1 MRNEEEFLLEDFV
14 NDFSDD
20 YEQFQ
25 DIIFKHF
32 KAKRERGDKIHIP
45 QIMKLLSGEFECPN
59 DQLVKEIDADRVS
72 AMNDRD
78 SLYSR
83 LEILDEQLIKTE
95 GQVALR
101 EYELQQLRQEVSQLR
116 EMVRGFESHQ
126 LLHEL
131 SVQQHCTDLVMDL
144 SRCRGELTSYFEDR
158 THLHQLHSDYEGAKE
173 RLQDC
178 HKKLEVTNSISPPIG
193 TL

>member
-1 MRNEEEFLLEDFV
+1 MENDEEAFLLEHNP

-25 DIIFKHF
+25 EIIFNHF

-45 QIMKLLSGEFECPN
+45 QITKLLSGEFDCPN
-59 DQLVKEIDADRVS
+59 DDLVREIDAERVS

-83 LEILDEQLIKTE
+83 LEMLDEQMIKTE

-101 EYELQQLRQEVSQLR
+101 EYELQNLREEVSQLR
-116 EMVRGFESHQ
+116 EMVKGFESHQ
-126 LLHEL
+126 VLHEL
-131 SVQQHCTDLVMDL
+131 SVQQHCTDLVTDL
-144 SRCRGELTSYFEDR
+144 SRCRGELTSFFEDR
-158 THLHQLHSDYEGAKE
+158 SHLHQLRSDFEGATQ

-178 HKKLEVTNSISPPIG
+178 QQKLEVSSFRSHR
-193 TL
+193 